1 MTIQSTMTSPVTA
14 NHSSSTLDTLPS
26 LTHLS
31 APLGVAED
39 IHPTNRP
46 LPRTPARP
54 KPGRCHTLAH
64 RLPLALSLAIAGS
77 LLSGCGTITGLDA
90 GSTFSCNVPEGV
102 PCQNLASAYVSS
114 LAQSDANTVTDVG
127 AEDTKEATQSN
138 APENGVTSRK
148 NQRTPLSAAGSLA
161 AYRDAERRHRAHP
174 ESLTRRMT
182 NGEMDA
188 WLARQSE
195 TPTPAP
201 TNGEPATSDASPLTR
216 TGVNGVNGVTGD
228 GITMPRRVPERV
240 LTLFVAP
247 WTDSDGDLHEGETVY
262 LTVAKSHWAEGGR
275 RAYFAGRDAVRSVDS
290 LERVANRRPAVEIG
304 DATPSTTTA
313 SATAATA
320 TATTTSGTTE
330 GPTGLTPDP
339 HWVSSDGNATKATAP
354 TAAATTTTTANGSDR
369 SERLMREAKA
379 LAQLPPTR
387 PGTLEAMD
395 EPTYPPVGVE
405 VSDDPNDRPATA
417 APASPVVS
425 GVPSPATGTS
435 TLGTAPVNTTGVAST
450 TSTTNATTP
459 TAATAPAVT
468 QAATSDEATAK
479 ATTDATDAS
488 NPPSTVALLAHKA
501 KRNAEAKG
509 TNKTN

>member
-1 MTIQSTMTSPVTA
+1 MRTQPTTTNPVT
-14 NHSSSTLDTLPS
+14 HDQSSSTLDTLPS

-39 IHPTNRP
+39 VHPTNRP

-64 RLPLALSLAIAGS
+64 RLPLALSLTIAGS

-127 AEDTKEATQSN
+127 AEDTQETTQKN
-138 APENGVTSRK
+138 APSNGATSGK
-148 NQRTPLSAAGSLA
+148 DQRTTLSAAGSLA
-161 AYRDAERRHRAHP
+161 AYRDAQRRHSAHP

-182 NGEMDA
+182 DGEMDA
-188 WLARQSE
+188 WLARQTE
-195 TPTPAP
+195 AP
-201 TNGEPATSDASPLTR
+201 THAPTAGETATSESSPLTR

-275 RAYFAGRDAVRSVDS
+275 RAYYAGRDAVRSVDS
-290 LERVANRRPAVEIG
+290 LERVANRRPAVEVG
-304 DATPSTTTA
+304 DPTPTSST
-313 SATAATA
+313 
-320 TATTTSGTTE
+320 TATTTTTSATTTTAE
-330 GPTGLTPDP
+330 GPTGLSPDP
-339 HWVSSDGNATKATAP
+339 HWVSSEGNATKA
-354 TAAATTTTTANGSDR
+354 AATPNGSDH

-405 VSDDPNDRPATA
+405 VSDDPNDQPAATA
-417 APASPVVS
+417 PVASVT
-425 GVPSPATGTS
+425 PSATTGTS
-435 TLGTAPVNTTGVAST
+435 ALGTAPVNTPAPA
-450 TSTTNATTP
+450 NATS
-459 TAATAPAVT
+459 PAVT
-468 QAATSDEATAK
+468 QAATSEVTTES

-509 TNKTN
+509 TDKTN

>member
-1 MTIQSTMTSPVTA
+1 MRTQPTMTNPVTA
-14 NHSSSTLDTLPS
+14 NHSSNTLDTLPS

-39 IHPTNRP
+39 VHPTNRP

-54 KPGRCHTLAH
+54 KPGRCHTL
-64 RLPLALSLAIAGS
+64 LPLALTLAIAGS

-114 LAQSDANTVTDVG
+114 LAQSDANTGADLG
-127 AEDTKEATQSN
+127 AEDTEEATQKN
-138 APENGVTSRK
+138 APENGATSGK
-148 NQRTPLSAAGSLA
+148 EKRTPLSAAGSLA
-161 AYRDAERRHRAHP
+161 AYRDAQRRHRAHP

-182 NGEMDA
+182 DGEMDA
-188 WLARQSE
+188 WLARQSDA
-195 TPTPAP
+195 PTPAP

-216 TGVNGVNGVTGD
+216 TGVNGVTGD

-290 LERVANRRPAVEIG
+290 LTRVANRRPAVELG
-304 DATPSTTTA
+304 DATPTPS
-313 SATAATA
+313 ATA
-320 TATTTSGTTE
+320 TATPTAAPATTE

-339 HWVSSDGNATKATAP
+339 HWVSSEGNATKATTP
-354 TAAATTTTTANGSDR
+354 TAATPTTKATANGSDR
-369 SERLMREAKA
+369 SERLMRDVKA

-405 VSDDPNDRPATA
+405 VSDDPNDQPATA
-417 APASPVVS
+417 APVAS
-425 GVPSPATGTS
+425 VPATPATGTS
-435 TLGTAPVNTTGVAST
+435 TLGTAPLNTTGTAST

-468 QAATSDEATAK
+468 QAATVDEATAS
-479 ATTDATDAS
+479 AGTDATDAN

-501 KRNAEAKG
+501 KRNAETKG

>member
-1 MTIQSTMTSPVTA
+1 MSTQPTMTNPVTT
-14 NHSSSTLDTLPS
+14 NRSSNTLDTLPS
-26 LTHLS
+26 FTLLS

-39 IHPTNRP
+39 VHPTNRP

-54 KPGRCHTLAH
+54 KPGRCHTLSH

-114 LAQSDANTVTDVG
+114 LAQSDANTGTDLG
-127 AEDTKEATQSN
+127 AEDTKEITQRN
-138 APENGVTSRK
+138 APENAPTSGK
-148 NQRTPLSAAGSLA
+148 DQRTTLSAAGSLA
-161 AYRDAERRHRAHP
+161 AYRDAQRRHRAHP

-182 NGEMDA
+182 DGEMEA

-195 TPTPAP
+195 TPTSAP
-201 TNGEPATSDASPLTR
+201 TSGEPTTSDASALTR
-216 TGVNGVNGVTGD
+216 TGVNGVTGD

-275 RAYFAGRDAVRSVDS
+275 RAYYAGRDAVRSVDS
-290 LERVANRRPAVEIG
+290 LERVANRRPAVEVG
-304 DATPSTTTA
+304 DATPTS
-313 SATAATA
+313 SA
-320 TATTTSGTTE
+320 TATTTTTAPATTE
-330 GPTGLTPDP
+330 GSTGLTPDP
-339 HWVSSDGNATKATAP
+339 HWVSSEENVTKVTTPTAEAP
-354 TAAATTTTTANGSDR
+354 TTTTTTTANGSDRSER

-425 GVPSPATGTS
+425 VPATPATGTA
-435 TLGTAPVNTTGVAST
+435 TLGTAPVNTTGAAST

-468 QAATSDEATAK
+468 QAATLEEATES

-509 TNKTN
+509 TAKTN

>member
-1 MTIQSTMTSPVTA
+1 
-14 NHSSSTLDTLPS
+14 
-26 LTHLS
+26 
-31 APLGVAED
+31 
-39 IHPTNRP
+39 
-46 LPRTPARP
+46 ARP
-54 KPGRCHTLAH
+54 KPGRCHTFAQ
-64 RLPLALSLAIAGS
+64 RLPLALSLTIAGS

-114 LAQSDANTVTDVG
+114 LAQSDANTGTDVG
-127 AEDTKEATQSN
+127 AGDTQETTKSTT
-138 APENGVTSRK
+138 PENGATAGK
-148 NQRTPLSAAGSLA
+148 AQRTPLSAAGSLA
-161 AYRDAERRHRAHP
+161 AYRDAQHRHRAHP
-174 ESLTRRMT
+174 EALTRRMT
-182 NGEMDA
+182 DGEMDA

-195 TPTPAP
+195 APTPGP
-201 TNGEPATSDASPLTR
+201 TAGEPTTSETSPLTR
-216 TGVNGVNGVTGD
+216 TGVNGVTGD

-275 RAYFAGRDAVRSVDS
+275 RAYYAGRDAVRSVDS
-290 LERVANRRPAVEIG
+290 LERVANRRPAVEVG

-320 TATTTSGTTE
+320 KATTTPATTK
-330 GPTGLTPDP
+330 GPTGLSPDP
-339 HWVSSDGNATKATAP
+339 HWVSSEGNATKATAMP
-354 TAAATTTTTANGSDR
+354 NGSDRSER

-395 EPTYPPVGVE
+395 EPTYPPVGVD
-405 VSDDPNDRPATA
+405 VSDDPNDRSAATA
-417 APASPVVS
+417 PVASVAPGAT
-425 GVPSPATGTS
+425 TGTS
-435 TLGTAPVNTTGVAST
+435 TLGTATVNPT
-450 TSTTNATTP
+450 TSTS
-459 TAATAPAVT
+459 ATAPAVT
-468 QAATSDEATAK
+468 QAATLNESTEQ
-479 ATTDATDAS
+479 ATTDATASS

-509 TNKTN
+509 TDKTN

>member
-1 MTIQSTMTSPVTA
+1 MTNQHTMRHAHTIEPSM
-14 NHSSSTLDTLPS
+14 STLETLPS
-26 LTHLS
+26 FTHLS

-39 IHPTNRP
+39 VHPTNRP
-46 LPRTPARP
+46 LPRTPTRP

-114 LAQSDANTVTDVG
+114 LAQSDANTGADLG
-127 AEDTKEATQSN
+127 AEDTKETTQRN
-138 APENGVTSRK
+138 APENGPTSGK
-148 NQRTPLSAAGSLA
+148 DQRTPLSAAGSLA
-161 AYRDAERRHRAHP
+161 AYRDAQRRHRAHP

-182 NGEMDA
+182 DGEMEA

-195 TPTPAP
+195 TQTSAP
-201 TNGEPATSDASPLTR
+201 TSGEPTTSDASALTR
-216 TGVNGVNGVTGD
+216 TGVKGVNGVTGD

-275 RAYFAGRDAVRSVDS
+275 RAYYAGRDAVRSVDS
-290 LERVANRRPAVEIG
+290 LERVANRRPAVEVG
-304 DATPSTTTA
+304 DATPTS
-313 SATAATA
+313 SATAKTTPTA
-320 TATTTSGTTE
+320 APATTE

-339 HWVSSDGNATKATAP
+339 HWVSSEENATKATTP
-354 TAAATTTTTANGSDR
+354 TATATPNGSDR

-395 EPTYPPVGVE
+395 EPTDPPVGVE

-425 GVPSPATGTS
+425 VPATPATRTS
-435 TLGTAPVNTTGVAST
+435 TLGTTAVNTTGPAST

-468 QAATSDEATAK
+468 QAATSEEATES

-509 TNKTN
+509 TAKTN

>member
-1 MTIQSTMTSPVTA
+1 MKTKPTTMNPVT
-14 NHSSSTLDTLPS
+14 NEHSNPALDTLPS

-39 IHPTNRP
+39 VHPTNRP
-46 LPRTPARP
+46 LPRTPTRP
-54 KPGRCHTLAH
+54 KPGRCHTLAQ

-114 LAQSDANTVTDVG
+114 LAQSDANTGTDVG
-127 AEDTKEATQSN
+127 AEDKEETTKSTT
-138 APENGVTSRK
+138 PENGATAGK

-161 AYRDAERRHRAHP
+161 AYRDAQRRHRAHP
-174 ESLTRRMT
+174 ESLTHQMT
-182 NGEMDA
+182 DGEMDA
-188 WLARQSE
+188 WLARQGE
-195 TPTPAP
+195 AP
-201 TNGEPATSDASPLTR
+201 TSAPTAGEPTTSESSPLTR
-216 TGVNGVNGVTGD
+216 TGVNGANGVTGD

-275 RAYFAGRDAVRSVDS
+275 RAYYAGRDAVRSVDS
-290 LERVANRRPAVEIG
+290 LTRVANRRPAVEVG

-320 TATTTSGTTE
+320 TTTTTPATTE

-339 HWVSSDGNATKATAP
+339 HWVSSEGNAPKATAAN
-354 TAAATTTTTANGSDR
+354 TAANTTANGSSR
-369 SERLMREAKA
+369 SERLMRDAKA

-405 VSDDPNDRPATA
+405 VSDDPNERPAV
-417 APASPVVS
+417 APVASVA
-425 GVPSPATGTS
+425 PSATTGTS
-435 TLGTAPVNTTGVAST
+435 ALGTAAVNT
-450 TSTTNATTP
+450 TTP
-459 TAATAPAVT
+459 TATTAPAVT
-468 QAATSDEATAK
+468 QAATLNEATEQ
-479 ATTDATDAS
+479 ATTDTTTS
-488 NPPSTVALLAHKA
+488 NNPPSTVALLAHKA

-509 TNKTN
+509 SDKTN

>member
-1 MTIQSTMTSPVTA
+1 MRTQPTMMNPITNEHSNTA
-14 NHSSSTLDTLPS
+14 LDTLPS

-31 APLGVAED
+31 APLGVAEG

-46 LPRTPARP
+46 LPRTPTRP
-54 KPGRCHTLAH
+54 KPGRCHTLAY

-114 LAQSDANTVTDVG
+114 LAQSDANTGTDVG
-127 AEDTKEATQSN
+127 AEETQETTQRN
-138 APENGVTSRK
+138 APENGATSGK
-148 NQRTPLSAAGSLA
+148 DQRTTLSAAGSLA
-161 AYRDAERRHRAHP
+161 AYRDAQRRHRAHP

-201 TNGEPATSDASPLTR
+201 TNGEPATSESSPLTR

-275 RAYFAGRDAVRSVDS
+275 RAYYAGRDAVRSVDS
-290 LERVANRRPAVEIG
+290 LERVANRRPTVEIG

-313 SATAATA
+313 SATATP
-320 TATTTSGTTE
+320 E
-330 GPTGLTPDP
+330 GPTGLSPDP
-339 HWVSSDGNATKATAP
+339 HWVSSEGNATKATAP
-354 TAAATTTTTANGSDR
+354 TAAATTTTTANG

-417 APASPVVS
+417 PVASVAPGAT
-425 GVPSPATGTS
+425 TGTS
-435 TLGTAPVNTTGVAST
+435 TLGTAAVNT
-450 TSTTNATTP
+450 TTP
-459 TAATAPAVT
+459 TATTAPAVT
-468 QAATSDEATAK
+468 QATTSDESTERT
-479 ATTDATDAS
+479 TTDATTS
-488 NPPSTVALLAHKA
+488 NNPPSTVALLAHKA

-509 TNKTN
+509 TDKTN

>member
-1 MTIQSTMTSPVTA
+1 MTNQHTMRHAHTIEPSM
-14 NHSSSTLDTLPS
+14 STLETLPS
-26 LTHLS
+26 FTHLS

-39 IHPTNRP
+39 VHPTNRP
-46 LPRTPARP
+46 LPRIPARP

-114 LAQSDANTVTDVG
+114 LAQSDANTGADLG
-127 AEDTKEATQSN
+127 AEDTKKATQRN
-138 APENGVTSRK
+138 APENAPTSGK
-148 NQRTPLSAAGSLA
+148 DQRTTLSAAGSLA
-161 AYRDAERRHRAHP
+161 AYRDAQRRHRAHP

-182 NGEMDA
+182 DGEMDA

-195 TPTPAP
+195 TQTSAP
-201 TNGEPATSDASPLTR
+201 TSGEPTTSESTALTR
-216 TGVNGVNGVTGD
+216 TGVNGVTGD

-275 RAYFAGRDAVRSVDS
+275 RAYYAGRDAVRSVDS
-290 LERVANRRPAVEIG
+290 LERVANRRPAVEVG
-304 DATPSTTTA
+304 DATPTS
-313 SATAATA
+313 S
-320 TATTTSGTTE
+320 ATTTTTPTAAPATTE

-339 HWVSSDGNATKATAP
+339 HWVSSEENATKATTP
-354 TAAATTTTTANGSDR
+354 TAAAPTATTTTNG

-405 VSDDPNDRPATA
+405 VSDDPNDRPATT

-425 GVPSPATGTS
+425 VPTTPATGTA
-435 TLGTAPVNTTGVAST
+435 TLGTAPVNTTGPAST
-450 TSTTNATTP
+450 TNPTTP

-468 QAATSDEATAK
+468 QAATSEEATES